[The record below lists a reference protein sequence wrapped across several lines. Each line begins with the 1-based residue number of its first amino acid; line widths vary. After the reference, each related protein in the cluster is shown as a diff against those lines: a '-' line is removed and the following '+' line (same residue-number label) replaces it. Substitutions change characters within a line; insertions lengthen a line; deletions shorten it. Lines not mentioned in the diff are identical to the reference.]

1 MLAALMAR
9 GSKSKAR
16 SKPAAKKTSLPAA
29 RTVSQEAAPRVV
41 DKAVRRR
48 AQGEIVAGAALIVG
62 GAAYSM
68 FGVGPTTSA
77 KSYVI
82 AFLLALGG
90 LTSIA
95 IGAWRIGPRSVPA
108 QRSDPR
114 RWIYGALALVF
125 AVVYVGCLVF
135 VMPNRLPSAAM
146 HLWTIPV
153 FTLVMAIGTIA
164 GGRIGWWFGVLGGSA
179 VLASTIFAIVRIL
192 ASAAFLA
199 GVYGAFGKAAST
211 FAFVAVALMV
221 EVVALLPI
229 CQVRWLMSRS
239 GRRTYGVAR

>member
-1 MLAALMAR
+1 MLANLMAR

-16 SKPAAKKTSLPAA
+16 SKPAKKAALPAA
-29 RTVSQEAAPRVV
+29 RTVSQEAVPQRV
-41 DKAVRRR
+41 DKAIRRR
-48 AQGEIVAGAALIVG
+48 GQGEIVAGAALIAG
-62 GAAYSM
+62 GAGFSM
-68 FGVGPTTSA
+68 LGVGDTATLQ
-77 KSYVI
+77 SYLI
-82 AFLLALGG
+82 AFALALGG
-90 LTSIA
+90 LTAIA
-95 IGAWRIGPRSVPA
+95 IGAWRIGPRSA
-108 QRSDPR
+108 RAATSDPR
-114 RWIYGALALVF
+114 RWIYGVLALVF
-125 AVVYVGCLVF
+125 AVAYVGCLVF
-135 VMPNRLPSAAM
+135 VMPNRLPTAAM

-164 GGRIGWWFGVLGGSA
+164 GGRVGWWFGVLGGSA

-211 FAFVAVALMV
+211 FAVVAVALMI

-229 CQVRWLMSRS
+229 CLVRWLMSRT